1 MTSRWSS
8 KGKGERKKKSEV
20 AQLCPTLCDPVDCS
34 LRGSSIH
41 GIFQARIL
49 EWVAMS
55 FSKGSSL
62 TQGLNPGL
70 QQCNQ
75 MILPSEPPR
84 KQGKEEGGKTWSPSS
99 DEEVDQVRRR
109 PWWQTSQELP
119 EPRWGPRVAPRPTRS
134 SSHLPKARCLH
145 GPHILA
151 HCPSSSL
158 QQMTS
163 ATSQVFCQD
172 DLLSTPHIPG
182 CLESHLALGRS
193 FAWPP

>member
-1 MTSRWSS
+1 M
-8 KGKGERKKKSEV
+8 
-20 AQLCPTLCDPVDCS
+20 CPTLCDPVDCN

-55 FSKGSSL
+55 FSRGSSL

-84 KQGKEEGGKTWSPSS
+84 KQGKEEGGKTWSLSS
-99 DEEVDQVRRR
+99 DEEVDKIRRR
-109 PWWQTSQELP
+109 SWWRTSQELP
-119 EPRWGPRVAPRPTRS
+119 EPRWGPRVAPPVPHAAAHTSPRPG
-134 SSHLPKARCLH
+134 ACLR

-151 HCPSSSL
+151 QCPSSSL
-158 QQMTS
+158 QQMT
-163 ATSQVFCQD
+163 FR
-172 DLLSTPHIPG
+172 HEPG
-182 CLESHLALGRS
+182 VLPGQPSEHPSHPRM
-193 FAWPP
+193 P